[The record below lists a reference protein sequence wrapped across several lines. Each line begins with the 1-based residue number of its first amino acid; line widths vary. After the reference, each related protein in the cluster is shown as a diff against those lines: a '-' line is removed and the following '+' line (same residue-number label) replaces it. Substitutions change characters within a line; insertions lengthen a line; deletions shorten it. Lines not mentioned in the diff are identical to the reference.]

1 MEAGNDPSV
10 GEAHSS
16 TRDGQPVGF
25 DVPGWTARPRPGRI
39 TLTGRTCRLEPL
51 DPGRHAHDLFT
62 ANADDASGRMWT
74 YLPVGP
80 FDDEPTYRTW
90 TEWATAS
97 EDPLFFAIVDQHSP
111 LPLGEELG
119 VGASLR

>member
-74 YLPVGP
+74 YLP
-80 FDDEPTYRTW
+80 
-90 TEWATAS
+90 
-97 EDPLFFAIVDQHSP
+97 
-111 LPLGEELG
+111 
-119 VGASLR
+119 